1 MSSLVHKFH
10 MGASRKRWLVF
21 GLAAVWVVLATW
33 VASGLK
39 LEEDLFQALPQD
51 KVITRYRQLLES
63 SGNADRIAVG
73 FTADSLQL
81 DSAFA
86 AADRFIE
93 RLVRMELPVEISVGP
108 DIGQVDELIDGMLAR
123 LPVMAD
129 SAAMVRLV
137 SADSSAVDSLMT
149 RAMDQLTSPMGAF
162 SEALVLG
169 DPAGLLR
176 NKLHV
181 LKGLGSMGGLS
192 VVDGR
197 FVARD
202 GRTAFVLLSP
212 IDSLLGPYYA
222 KAGRTRDHKKAAQE
236 LVKDIEAVM
245 VGCEGG
251 TESVLFGAVPLS
263 MRNAERI
270 AADSRSTTLVSLVLA
285 LILIIWY
292 FRRATA
298 PLLILLPPAFGAIS
312 ALAGIALIQGEVSAI
327 SLGAGAAL
335 LGIAMAYGFHFLTH
349 LRHNGSVVKALEET
363 AGPLVL
369 GCFTTVLAFLG
380 LRLLD
385 SKLLQDLGLLSALML
400 GSTALFVIV
409 VLPLLVKDRAPLLT
423 ADPVSAASSPI
434 RILLKLRKWAIV
446 PVLVITAILLPWADE
461 ATFDDEP
468 EHLGWMPPDMRR
480 ANDLLFGS
488 ERDTRTVF
496 IVAEGAT
503 DEEARQALERTGI
516 ALRSDLPGTATS
528 LFLPTDLQ
536 PSIAYTKRKLEA
548 WMTAF
553 GNARGRPLIAALE
566 RSAEDHGFTAEAFH
580 GFTHWL
586 NGMPNTAALL
596 EPLSF
601 PDGLPGAE
609 PIVQPDGRVLLTG
622 LLRCGQ
628 QELAQVNAVLA
639 GMNAGTVGTV
649 QALDRSIMGERMKVI
664 AQHDLGKTLLFTSVL
679 VFLTLLISYGRIE
692 LALITFLPMAL
703 GWVWILGICGLFGI
717 PFNMV
722 NILICTFIFGL
733 GDDYCIFTSD
743 GILER
748 YKTGKENTRANRDA
762 MILTGV
768 TTLLGTGALL
778 FAEHPALRSIGTLSV
793 IGMVCILVIA
803 LTVQPWLYRVFITDR
818 AAKGLYPFTA
828 KSFFVSAVAFL
839 YFLLGCI
846 LLLGLFPVLRMLPMK
861 RMAQR
866 RLYGHVIMLFTR
878 SLVYLMA
885 NVRKDIR
892 SFRAQVEARPSI
904 VIANHA
910 GFIDILVMLMIH
922 PRMLMMTNRW
932 VWNSPFFGAVVRFMG
947 FLRSED
953 PPEVNVANAEQ
964 ALRDGYSITVFPEGT
979 RSVTG
984 KLNRFHKGSFWLAE
998 ELKAPMVPV
1007 VLHGVGH
1014 AIQKGDWLLK
1024 DARMSMR
1031 TQPTVEWND
1040 AHYGKGHRERTKAI
1054 SAEFK
1059 RAHSDHRNA
1068 IEIPSYWREKLVR
1081 TFIYKGPVLE
1091 WYVRIKSRIDSGL
1104 HDRIHTLVPRGA
1116 SVVDLGC
1123 GYGML
1128 GYLLHWS
1135 SPERRV
1141 LGVDHDAAKVE
1152 VAQQGFSR
1160 GEALRFQQADLG
1172 TFDPPPA
1179 DVYILKDVLHY
1190 MPAPAQAAL
1199 LKRCAAKLEPG
1210 GSILVRDGFADDAP
1224 RHQRTRLTELFSTR
1238 LFGFNKTNGALHF
1251 LRRGELE
1258 SMASACGMR
1267 CEWLRDSRVTSNEL
1281 VILRPQ
1287 GSERT

>member
-1 MSSLVHKFH
+1 MSNLVQPFF
-10 MGASRKRWLVF
+10 AFTSRRRWLVF
-21 GLAAVWVVLATW
+21 SLAAAWIVGAVWLT
-33 VASGLK
+33 SGLK

-51 KVITRYRQLLES
+51 KVITRYRALLEA
-63 SGNADRIAVG
+63 SGNADKIAVG

-86 AADRFIE
+86 AADRFVVSMETGNRPVSIAMGPDMGQVEDLLSGYLE
-93 RLVRMELPVEISVGP
+93 RLPI
-108 DIGQVDELIDGMLAR
+108 
-123 LPVMAD
+123 MAD
-129 SAAMVRLV
+129 SARMAELAA
-137 SADSSAVDSLMT
+137 SDSLELDSMVAK
-149 RAMDQLTSPMGAF
+149 AMDQLASPTGMVT
-162 SEALVLG
+162 EPMVLG
-169 DPAGLLR
+169 DPAGLLGPR
-176 NKLHV
+176 LGA
-181 LKGLGSMGGLS
+181 LKALGGMGGLR
-192 VVDGR
+192 VEDGR
-197 FVARD
+197 FVASD
-202 GRTAFVLLSP
+202 NRTAFVLITP
-212 IDSLLGPYYA
+212 TDSVG
-222 KAGRTRDHKKAAQE
+222 GDRDQRQ
-236 LVKDIEAVM
+236 LVKDIEAAM
-245 VGCEGG
+245 HAAKGG
-251 TESVLFGAVPLS
+251 STQPCIFGALPLS
-263 MRNAERI
+263 MRNSERI
-270 AADSRSTTLVSLVLA
+270 ATDSRSTTLISLVLA
-285 LILIIWY
+285 LGLIVWY

-298 PLLILLPPAFGAIS
+298 PLLILLPPAFGALS
-312 ALAGIALIQGEVSAI
+312 ALAGIALIQGTVSAI

-349 LRHNGSVVKALEET
+349 LRHGGSVLKALEET
-363 AGPLVL
+363 AGPLLL

-385 SKLLQDLGLLSALML
+385 SRLLQDLGLLSALML

-409 VLPLLVKDRAPLLT
+409 VLPLLVRDREPLAKAEAATGNAP
-423 ADPVSAASSPI
+423 ANSI
-434 RILLKLRKWAIV
+434 GGKLRKWAIV
-446 PVLVITAILLPWADE
+446 PVLVITALLLPWADE
-461 ATFDDEP
+461 AKFDDEP

-496 IVAEGAT
+496 IVGEGPS
-503 DEEARQALERTGI
+503 EESARMALEKAGA
-516 ALRSDLPGTATS
+516 ALRDKAPDISSG
-528 LFLPTDLQ
+528 LFLPTDVQ
-536 PSIAYTKRKLEA
+536 PSEHVLEA
-548 WMTAF
+548 KSNAWRKVFAD
-553 GNARGRPLIAALE
+553 GNGHRIARQLKA
-566 RSAEDHGFTAEAFH
+566 SAEARGFTAEAFN

-586 NGMPNTAALL
+586 TDSTHSDQAAPMPMPA
-596 EPLSF
+596 
-601 PDGLPGAE
+601 GLPGATAITE
-609 PIVQPDGRVLLTG
+609 ADGTVLIVG
-622 LLRCGQ
+622 LLRCGT
-628 QELAQVNAVLA
+628 EGRAAVDEVLAQVVPIPGTAVS
-639 GMNAGTVGTV
+639 
-649 QALDRSIMGERMKVI
+649 ALDRSVMGERMKAI
-664 AQHDLGKTLLFTSVL
+664 AQSDLGTTLLFTSLL

-748 YKTGKENTRANRDA
+748 YKTGKDHTRANRDA

-803 LTVQPWLYRVFITDR
+803 LTVQPWLYRVIITDR
-818 AAKGLYPFTA
+818 AAKGFYPFTA
-828 KSFFVSAVAFL
+828 KSLFVSVVAFL

-846 LLLGLFPVLRMLPMK
+846 LLLSLFPVLRILPMK
-861 RMAQR
+861 RGAQR
-866 RLYGHVIMLFTR
+866 RVYGHVIMLFTR

-892 SFRAQVEARPSI
+892 SFRPQVEARPSI

-953 PPEVNVANAEQ
+953 SPEVNVANAAQ
-964 ALRDGYSITVFPEGT
+964 ALHDGYSITVFPEGT

-1031 TQPTVEWND
+1031 TLPTVEWND
-1040 AHYGKGHRERTKAI
+1040 ARYGKGHRERTKAI

-1068 IEIPSYWREKLVR
+1068 IEIPSYWREKLMR

-1091 WYVRIKSRIDSGL
+1091 WYVRIKSRIDIGL
-1104 HDRIHTLVPRGA
+1104 HDRIHALVPRDA
-1116 SVVDLGC
+1116 TVVDLGC

-1128 GYLLHWS
+1128 GYLLHWCC
-1135 SPERRV
+1135 PERRI

-1152 VAQQGFSR
+1152 VAQHGFSR
-1160 GEALRFQQADLG
+1160 GEALQFQQADLG
-1172 TFDPPPA
+1172 SFDPPPA
-1179 DVYILKDVLHY
+1179 DVFILKDVLHY
-1190 MPAPAQAAL
+1190 MPPSAQADL
-1199 LKRCAAKLEPG
+1199 LKRCASKLKPG
-1210 GSILVRDGFADDAP
+1210 GSILVRDGFADDGTL
-1224 RHQRTRLTELFSTR
+1224 HKRTRITELFSTR

-1251 LRRGELE
+1251 LRRSELE
-1258 SMASACGMR
+1258 SMASACGTR
-1267 CEWLRDSRVTSNEL
+1267 CEWLSDSRVTSNEL

-1287 GSERT
+1287 PFPKGEGND